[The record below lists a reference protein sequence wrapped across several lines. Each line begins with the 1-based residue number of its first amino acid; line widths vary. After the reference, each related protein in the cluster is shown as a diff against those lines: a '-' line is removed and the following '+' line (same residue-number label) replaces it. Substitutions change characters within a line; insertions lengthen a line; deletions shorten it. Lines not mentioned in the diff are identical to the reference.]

1 MLTKKGAMFGLDARI
16 ALAIFG
22 ALSVISGAALYSA
35 IENSKTTALVNQ
47 ISEINNAYEQY
58 LLDTGSHVRPTS
70 VGANSYTVKA
80 GDLVLNPGDVQGWSG
95 PYIGLEINPADIG
108 SKRNLLYKDY
118 LVTFHR
124 IKKGISFGE
133 SVTIPSVSGSEC
145 LVGDECELWL
155 SIKGI
160 DKQLASQIDI
170 MIDGS
175 ADLDAG
181 NLRYVDSSKELEK
194 RIIMNYT
201 W

>member
-35 IENSKTTALVNQ
+35 IESSKATALVNQ

-58 LLDTGSHVRPTS
+58 LLDTGSHVRPTG

-80 GDLVLNPGDVQGWSG
+80 GDLVLNPGDVKGWNG
-95 PYIGLEINPADIG
+95 PYISLEINPADIG
-108 SKRNLLYKDY
+108 SKRYLVYKDY

-124 IKKGISFGE
+124 IKKGISF
-133 SVTIPSVSGSEC
+133 TIPSASGFEC

-170 MIDGS
+170 IIDGS
-175 ADLDAG
+175 VNLDSG
-181 NLRYVDSSKELEK
+181 NLRYIDSSKE
-194 RIIMNYT
+194 
-201 W
+201 